1 MSICKNFNKIDN
13 PSTILKLFRF
23 YLQIIILQ
31 NLNTLNTFEFEE
43 CKHYNILLSIIYCD
57 DAQFFKSYIK
67 IQYDL

>member
-13 PSTILKLFRF
+13 PSTILKLFLF

-31 NLNTLNTFEFEE
+31 NLNTFEE